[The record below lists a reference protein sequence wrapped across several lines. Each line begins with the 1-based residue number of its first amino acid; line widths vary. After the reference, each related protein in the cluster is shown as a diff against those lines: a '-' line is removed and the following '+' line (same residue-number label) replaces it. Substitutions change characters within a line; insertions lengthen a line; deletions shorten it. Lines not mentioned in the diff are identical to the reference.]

1 MKEKIPTALLLL
13 IIFIFANIASVS
25 IPVSA
30 TSVDRLSI
38 CNIEGHAGD
47 VIDIPITL
55 KSTSDSQR
63 LGQWSTFYKK
73 VEGKG
78 EGERESDDEKM
89 DITSWIMIT
98 PANYTLKPG
107 EAKIFTVRI
116 SIPRNAK
123 QGLYGA
129 TSENADMEGHSGERR
144 TYILFEDADASAAG
158 AGGGSAVQ
166 SGMLIPVSVK
176 VLAEPNPLIPI
187 IQGIEENIISI
198 VLVAVIIVLLV
209 VLLRRKFQILI
220 KKKMQMM

>member
-1 MKEKIPTALLLL
+1 MKEKIPIALLLL
-13 IIFIFANIASVS
+13 IIFIFANIAS
-25 IPVSA
+25 VSA

-47 VIDIPITL
+47 IVDIPITL

-73 VEGKG
+73 VEGKSEG
-78 EGERESDDEKM
+78 EGESDDEKM

-98 PANYTLKPG
+98 PANYTLKPS
-107 EAKIFTVRI
+107 ETKIFIVRI

-129 TSENADMEGHSGERR
+129 TSEDADMEGHSGERR
-144 TYILFEDADASAAG
+144 TYTIFEDADASAAG
-158 AGGGSAVQ
+158 AGGSAVQ

-176 VLAEPNPLIPI
+176 VLERESSFDVVKEAVKKNNMLI
-187 IQGIEENIISI
+187 
-198 VLVAVIIVLLV
+198 LLCVIIILISAFV
-209 VLLRRKFQILI
+209 VIARRK
-220 KKKMQMM
+220 KR

>member
-1 MKEKIPTALLLL
+1 MKEKIPTALSLL
-13 IIFIFANIASVS
+13 IIFIFANIAS
-25 IPVSA
+25 VSA

-63 LGQWSTFYKK
+63 LEQWSTFYKM
-73 VEGKG
+73 VEGKSEG
-78 EGERESDDEKM
+78 EGEGESDDEKM

-116 SIPRNAK
+116 TIPRNAK
-123 QGLYGA
+123 PGLYGA
-129 TSENADMEGHSGERR
+129 TSEDADMEGHSGERR
-144 TYILFEDADASAAG
+144 TYIIFEDADASAAG

-187 IQGIEENIISI
+187 IRGIEGNIISI
-198 VLVAVIIVLLV
+198 VLVAIIIILLA
-209 VLLRRKFQILI
+209 VLLRLRKF
-220 KKKMQMM
+220 

>member
-1 MKEKIPTALLLL
+1 MKEKIPIAQLLL

-30 TSVDRLSI
+30 TSVDKLSI

-78 EGERESDDEKM
+78 EGESDDEKM
-89 DITSWIMIT
+89 DITSWITIT

-129 TSENADMEGHSGERR
+129 TSEDADMEGHSGERR
-144 TYILFEDADASAAG
+144 TYIIFEDADALAAG
-158 AGGGSAVQ
+158 AGGSAVQ

-176 VLAEPNPLIPI
+176 VLERESSFDVVKEAVKKNNMLI
-187 IQGIEENIISI
+187 
-198 VLVAVIIVLLV
+198 LLCVIIILISAFV
-209 VLLRRKFQILI
+209 VIARRKKRQR
-220 KKKMQMM
+220 